1 MIDLLQTGKAG
12 LLSNQH
18 YLSTTSNNIANVNT
32 VGYTRQETLY
42 YTNTINW
49 GIGESYTR
57 RIYDSYVQREMFRDQ
72 GSVAFFQSYTDGM
85 SSIDKMLSDKDMSVS
100 TSFNNFFSSLQEAIQ
115 DPQSTAYR
123 QEVLANLETIV
134 NRFNTLNS
142 TIQNQ
147 ISDLNGNVRDTVSE
161 INSLSYGIYELN
173 SQIRAVQS
181 NLDSD
186 TALQLLD
193 KRDQLINQLSSL
205 VDINVTGEKD
215 GTLSVYLGNGQLLTN
230 GDTYATLVQNSDK
243 FDQSKQS
250 ITLQF
255 SDRNATVVN
264 FNNDDWGGKL
274 GGYLMAGAE
283 LRQTQRDL
291 GKLAV
296 AFADALNEQN
306 KAGITLEGTSGQ
318 DLLSFGTNIAGVSS
332 NPNFTMDADFIP
344 GKGSN
349 VIANDIQVTV
359 DNNGTVTVYKVEGN
373 DLIDI
378 TADVTVNNTNP
389 LTIDM
394 DNYGLKLSFNASAN
408 AMRGTKF
415 VVQPTVDQGFKLEL
429 NATKPE
435 DFAFASAVR
444 VNTTTGNQGNAVIKF
459 NGMTSIGPNNAV
471 IIGND
476 NKPAFNPDLDYP
488 APQKVVVNADGDYE
502 VYGTVNGAETLLGTA
517 PASCNGKN
525 VLANTVWDTNVVA
538 TDYSPGFDFDITGT
552 VKEND
557 SFTIEINEGGIADN
571 SNGIQLG
578 LLQSADKVSGTTG
591 PHTHSFTEDYANLTT
606 RLGSAIMSASNDLVA
621 ASAKCE
627 QTQSLFL
634 SAAGVNLDEEAA
646 NLIKFQQS
654 YSACAKIITAS
665 QTVFDALIN
674 SI

>member
-72 GSVAFFQSYTDGM
+72 GSVAFFKSYTDGM

-147 ISDLNGNVRDTVSE
+147 ISDLNGNVKDTVSE

-173 SQIRAVQS
+173 RQIRAVQS

-255 SDRNATVVN
+255 SDRNATIVN
-264 FNNDDWGGKL
+264 FNNDDWGGEL

-359 DNNGTVTVYKVEGN
+359 DNNGDVTVYKVEGN

-378 TADVTVNNTNP
+378 TADVTVNNTDP

-394 DNYGLKLSFNASAN
+394 DNYGLTLSFNASAN
-408 AMRGTKF
+408 TMRGTKF

-444 VNTTTGNQGNAVIKF
+444 VNTSTGNQGNAVIKF
-459 NGMTSIGPNNAV
+459 NGMTSIGPDNAV
-471 IIGND
+471 SIGGN
-476 NKPAFNPDLDYP
+476 NEPVFNVS
-488 APQKVVVNADGDYE
+488 APRE
-502 VYGTVNGAETLLGTA
+502 VRIDANGNYVIYDDAGTVIGTA

-525 VLANTVWDTNVVA
+525 VLANA
-538 TDYSPGFDFDITGT
+538 TWNAPLPADYNPGFDFDITGT

-557 SFTIEINEGGIADN
+557 NFKIELNIGGIADN

>member
-72 GSVAFFQSYTDGM
+72 GSVAFFKSYTDGM

-147 ISDLNGNVRDTVSE
+147 ISDLNGNVKDTVSE

-173 SQIRAVQS
+173 RQIRAVQS

-255 SDRNATVVN
+255 SDRNATIVN
-264 FNNDDWGGKL
+264 FNNDDWGGEL

-359 DNNGTVTVYKVEGN
+359 DNNGDVTVYKVEGN

-378 TADVTVNNTNP
+378 TADVTVNNTDP

-394 DNYGLKLSFNASAN
+394 DNYGLTLSFNASAN
-408 AMRGTKF
+408 TMRGTKF

-444 VNTTTGNQGNAVIKF
+444 VNTSTGNQGNAVIKF
-459 NGMTSIGPNNAV
+459 NGMTSIGPDNAV
-471 IIGND
+471 SIGGN
-476 NKPAFNPDLDYP
+476 NEPVFNVS
-488 APQKVVVNADGDYE
+488 APREVRIDADGNYVIYDDA
-502 VYGTVNGAETLLGTA
+502 GTVIGTA

-525 VLANTVWDTNVVA
+525 VLANA
-538 TDYSPGFDFDITGT
+538 TWNAPLPADYNPGFDFDITGT

-557 SFTIEINEGGIADN
+557 NFKIELNIGGIADN

>member
-72 GSVAFFQSYTDGM
+72 GSVAFFKSYTDGM

-100 TSFNNFFSSLQEAIQ
+100 TSFNSFFSSLQEAIQ

-147 ISDLNGNVRDTVSE
+147 ISDLNGNVKDTVSE

-173 SQIRAVQS
+173 RQIRAVQS

-264 FNNDDWGGKL
+264 FNNDDWGGEL

-359 DNNGTVTVYKVEGN
+359 DNNGDVTVYKVEGN

-378 TADVTVNNTNP
+378 TADVTVNNTDP

-394 DNYGLKLSFNASAN
+394 DNYGLTLSFNASAN
-408 AMRGTKF
+408 TMRGTKF

-444 VNTTTGNQGNAVIKF
+444 VNTSTGNQGNAVIKF
-459 NGMTSIGPNNAV
+459 NGMTSIGPDNAV
-471 IIGND
+471 SIGGN
-476 NKPAFNPDLDYP
+476 NEPVFNVS
-488 APQKVVVNADGDYE
+488 APRE
-502 VYGTVNGAETLLGTA
+502 VRIDANGNYVIYDDAGTVIGTA

-525 VLANTVWDTNVVA
+525 VLANA
-538 TDYSPGFDFDITGT
+538 TWNAPLPADYNPGFDFDITGT

-557 SFTIEINEGGIADN
+557 SFKIELNTGGIADN

>member
-72 GSVAFFQSYTDGM
+72 GSVAFFKSYTDGM

-147 ISDLNGNVRDTVSE
+147 ISDLNGNVKDTVSE

-173 SQIRAVQS
+173 RQIRAVQS

-255 SDRNATVVN
+255 SDRNATIVN
-264 FNNDDWGGKL
+264 FNNDDWGGEL

-359 DNNGTVTVYKVEGN
+359 DNNGDVTVYKVEGN

-378 TADVTVNNTNP
+378 TADVTVNNTDP

-394 DNYGLKLSFNASAN
+394 DNYGLTLSFNASAN
-408 AMRGTKF
+408 TMRGTKF

-444 VNTTTGNQGNAVIKF
+444 VNTSTGNQGNAVIKF
-459 NGMTSIGPNNAV
+459 NGMTSIGPDNAV
-471 IIGND
+471 SIGGN
-476 NKPAFNPDLDYP
+476 NEPVFNVS
-488 APQKVVVNADGDYE
+488 APRE
-502 VYGTVNGAETLLGTA
+502 VRVDANGNYVIYDDAGTVIGTA

-525 VLANTVWDTNVVA
+525 VLANA
-538 TDYSPGFDFDITGT
+538 TWNAPLPADYNPGFDFDITGT

-557 SFTIEINEGGIADN
+557 SFKIELNTGGIADN

>member
-72 GSVAFFQSYTDGM
+72 GSVAFFKSYTDGM

-147 ISDLNGNVRDTVSE
+147 ISDLNGNVKDTVSE

-173 SQIRAVQS
+173 RQIRAVQS

-255 SDRNATVVN
+255 SDRNATIVN
-264 FNNDDWGGKL
+264 FNNDDWGGEL

-359 DNNGTVTVYKVEGN
+359 DNNGDVTVYKVEGN

-378 TADVTVNNTNP
+378 TADVTVNNTDP

-394 DNYGLKLSFNASAN
+394 DNYGLTLSFNASAN
-408 AMRGTKF
+408 TMRGTKF

-444 VNTTTGNQGNAVIKF
+444 VNTSTGNQGNAVIKF
-459 NGMTSIGPNNAV
+459 NGMTSIGPDNAV
-471 IIGND
+471 SIGGN
-476 NKPAFNPDLDYP
+476 NEPVFNVS
-488 APQKVVVNADGDYE
+488 ASRE
-502 VYGTVNGAETLLGTA
+502 VRIDANGNYVIYDDAGTVIGTA

-525 VLANTVWDTNVVA
+525 VLANA
-538 TDYSPGFDFDITGT
+538 TWNAPLPADYNPGFDFDITGT

-557 SFTIEINEGGIADN
+557 SFKIELNTGGIADN

>member
-72 GSVAFFQSYTDGM
+72 GSVAFFKSYTDGM

-147 ISDLNGNVRDTVSE
+147 ISDLNGNVKDTVSE

-173 SQIRAVQS
+173 RQIRAVQS

-264 FNNDDWGGKL
+264 FNNDDWGGEL

-359 DNNGTVTVYKVEGN
+359 DNNGDVTVYKVEGN

-378 TADVTVNNTNP
+378 TADVTVNNTDP

-394 DNYGLKLSFNASAN
+394 DNYGLTLSFNASAN
-408 AMRGTKF
+408 TMRGTKF

-444 VNTTTGNQGNAVIKF
+444 VNTSTGNQGNAVIKF
-459 NGMTSIGPNNAV
+459 NGMTSIGPDNAV
-471 IIGND
+471 SIGGN
-476 NKPAFNPDLDYP
+476 NEPVFNVS
-488 APQKVVVNADGDYE
+488 APREVRIDADGNYVIYDDA
-502 VYGTVNGAETLLGTA
+502 GTVIGTA

-525 VLANTVWDTNVVA
+525 VLANA
-538 TDYSPGFDFDITGT
+538 TWNAPLPADYNPGFDFDITGT

-557 SFTIEINEGGIADN
+557 NFKIELNIGGIADN

>member
-72 GSVAFFQSYTDGM
+72 GSVAFFKSYTDGM

-147 ISDLNGNVRDTVSE
+147 ISDLNGNVKDTVSE

-173 SQIRAVQS
+173 RQIRAVQS

-264 FNNDDWGGKL
+264 FNNDDWGGEL

-359 DNNGTVTVYKVEGN
+359 DNNGDVTVYKVEGN

-378 TADVTVNNTNP
+378 TADVTVNNTDP

-394 DNYGLKLSFNASAN
+394 DNYGLTLSFNASAN
-408 AMRGTKF
+408 TMRGTKF

-444 VNTTTGNQGNAVIKF
+444 VNTSTGNQGNAVIKF
-459 NGMTSIGPNNAV
+459 NGMTSIGPDNAV
-471 IIGND
+471 SIGGN
-476 NKPAFNPDLDYP
+476 NEPVFNVS
-488 APQKVVVNADGDYE
+488 APRE
-502 VYGTVNGAETLLGTA
+502 VRIDANGNYVIYDDAGTVIGTA

-525 VLANTVWDTNVVA
+525 VLANA
-538 TDYSPGFDFDITGT
+538 TWNAPLPADYNPGFDFDITGT

-557 SFTIEINEGGIADN
+557 NFKIELNIGGIADN

>member
-57 RIYDSYVQREMFRDQ
+57 HIYDSYVQREMFRDQ
-72 GSVAFFQSYTDGM
+72 GSVAFFKSYTDGM

-147 ISDLNGNVRDTVSE
+147 ISDLNGNVKDTVSE

-173 SQIRAVQS
+173 RQIRAVQS

-264 FNNDDWGGKL
+264 FNNDDWGGEL

-359 DNNGTVTVYKVEGN
+359 DNNGDVTVYKVEGN

-378 TADVTVNNTNP
+378 TADVTVNNTDP

-394 DNYGLKLSFNASAN
+394 DNYGLTLSFNASAN
-408 AMRGTKF
+408 TMRGTKF

-444 VNTTTGNQGNAVIKF
+444 VNTSTGNQGNAVIKF
-459 NGMTSIGPNNAV
+459 NGMTSIGPDNAV
-471 IIGND
+471 SIGGN
-476 NKPAFNPDLDYP
+476 NEPVFNVS
-488 APQKVVVNADGDYE
+488 APRE
-502 VYGTVNGAETLLGTA
+502 VRIDANGNYVIYDDAGTVIGTA

-525 VLANTVWDTNVVA
+525 VLANA
-538 TDYSPGFDFDITGT
+538 TWNAPLPADYNPGFDFDITGT

-557 SFTIEINEGGIADN
+557 SFKIELNTGGIADN

>member
-32 VGYTRQETLY
+32 AGYTRQETLY

-72 GSVAFFQSYTDGM
+72 GSVAFFKSYTDGM

-123 QEVLANLETIV
+123 REVLANLETIV

-147 ISDLNGNVRDTVSE
+147 ISDLNGNVKDTVSE

-173 SQIRAVQS
+173 RQIRAVQS

-264 FNNDDWGGKL
+264 FNNDDWGGEL

-359 DNNGTVTVYKVEGN
+359 DNNGDVTVYKVEGN

-378 TADVTVNNTNP
+378 TADVTVNNTDP

-394 DNYGLKLSFNASAN
+394 DNYGLTLSFNASAN
-408 AMRGTKF
+408 TMRGTKF

-444 VNTTTGNQGNAVIKF
+444 VNTSTGNQGNAVIKF
-459 NGMTSIGPNNAV
+459 NGMTSIGPDNAV
-471 IIGND
+471 SIGGN
-476 NKPAFNPDLDYP
+476 NEPVFNVS
-488 APQKVVVNADGDYE
+488 APREVRIDADGNYVIYDDA
-502 VYGTVNGAETLLGTA
+502 GTVIGTA

-525 VLANTVWDTNVVA
+525 VLANA
-538 TDYSPGFDFDITGT
+538 TWNAPLPADYNPGFDFDITGT

-557 SFTIEINEGGIADN
+557 NFKIELNIGGIADN

>member
-72 GSVAFFQSYTDGM
+72 GSVAFFKSYTDGM

-147 ISDLNGNVRDTVSE
+147 ISDLNGNVKDTVSE

-173 SQIRAVQS
+173 RQIRAVQS

-255 SDRNATVVN
+255 SDRNATIVN
-264 FNNDDWGGKL
+264 FNNDDWGGEL

-359 DNNGTVTVYKVEGN
+359 DNNGDVTVYKVEGN

-378 TADVTVNNTNP
+378 TADVTVNNTDP

-394 DNYGLKLSFNASAN
+394 DNYGLTLSFNASAN
-408 AMRGTKF
+408 TMRGTKF

-444 VNTTTGNQGNAVIKF
+444 VNTSTGNQGNAVIKF
-459 NGMTSIGPNNAV
+459 NGMTSIGPDNAV
-471 IIGND
+471 SIGGN
-476 NKPAFNPDLDYP
+476 NEPVFNVS
-488 APQKVVVNADGDYE
+488 APRE
-502 VYGTVNGAETLLGTA
+502 VRIDANGNYVIYDDAGTVIGTA

-525 VLANTVWDTNVVA
+525 VLANA
-538 TDYSPGFDFDITGT
+538 TWNAPLPADYNPGFDFDITGT

-557 SFTIEINEGGIADN
+557 SFKIELNTGGIADN

>member
-173 SQIRAVQS
+173 CQIRAVQS

-378 TADVTVNNTNP
+378 TADVTVNNTDP

-471 IIGND
+471 SIGAD
-476 NKPAFNPDLDYP
+476 NTPVFNTN
-488 APQKVVVNADGDYE
+488 APQEVRIDADGNYVIYNADGD
-502 VYGTVNGAETLLGTA
+502 VIGTA

-525 VLANTVWDTNVVA
+525 VLANAVWDPA
-538 TDYSPGFDFDITGT
+538 FLPADYDPGFDFDITGT

-557 SFTIEINEGGIADN
+557 NFKIELNTGGIADN